1 MSRWL
6 GFLEDILISPT
17 RHVMHEVGAS
27 GREPQ
32 AAIAEHMLTHVIDL
46 MFPVIVQRAGY
57 FKICLLII
65 LLCVT
70 PTTGFP

>member
-1 MSRWL
+1 
-6 GFLEDILISPT
+6 
-17 RHVMHEVGAS
+17 MHEVGTP

-46 MFPVIVQRAGY
+46 MLPVIVQRAGY
-57 FKICLLII
+57 FQVCLLII

-70 PTTGFP
+70 QTTWLSLVLSVGG